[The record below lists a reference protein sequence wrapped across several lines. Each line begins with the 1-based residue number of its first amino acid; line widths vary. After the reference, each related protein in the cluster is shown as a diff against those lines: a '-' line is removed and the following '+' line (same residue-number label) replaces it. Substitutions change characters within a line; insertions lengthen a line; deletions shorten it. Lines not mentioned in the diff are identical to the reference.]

1 MQTRPRRRRPT
12 APRLASVGA
21 VPDPEGQPGGAEAP
35 PQIDPARAYTLDGW
49 LQLRRE
55 DLRQAVAIVSRH
67 PELRVAAVGGLRSRV
82 TIRPALVVLTPPD
95 WDRVHAAL
103 LSCAALATTGKIRVS
118 CDTWDAFI
126 HATDARRGLAHVR
139 AVGGR

>member
-1 MQTRPRRRRPT
+1 MTARTRRRSRPK
-12 APRLASVGA
+12 LARA
-21 VPDPEGQPGGAEAP
+21 A
-35 PQIDPARAYTLDGW
+35 DPAPASAAAVDLDPAQPYAVDGW

-55 DLRQAVAIVSRH
+55 DVRRAQHIFGRH

-82 TIRPALVVLTPPD
+82 TIRPSMMLMNGQA

-103 LSCAALATTGKIRVS
+103 ISCAALATAGRIRVS

-126 HATDARRGLAHVR
+126 HATDSRRTMRPQR
-139 AVGGR
+139 ATG